1 MDSPT
6 VVEGEALALHPPFI
20 TQTPL
25 PKITCRARPP
35 ERRMLLITVAGGSSH
50 ELCTNELL
58 TAVRNRTC
66 M

>member
-35 ERRMLLITVAGGSSH
+35 EKAHAADACSRQKFTRIMH
-50 ELCTNELL
+50 Q
-58 TAVRNRTC
+58 
-66 M
+66 